1 MIGHNEEKDWLF
13 IDAGWMSLSQDRG
26 TQSQRQDC
34 GYGLVCDS
42 EGNII
47 PGLQVIGA
55 NQEHGIIAAVGS
67 DIDRMNDGLRLSDI
81 AVGTQLRILPN
92 HACATAA
99 MHAGYY
105 VADPAQVELDY
116 WARIQG
122 W

>member
-1 MIGHNEEKDWLF
+1 LF

-42 EGNII
+42 DGNVI

-55 NQEHGIIAAVGS
+55 NQEHGIIAATDNG
-67 DIDRMNDGLRLSDI
+67 RLPDI

-99 MHAGYY
+99 MHGGYY
-105 VADPAQVELDY
+105 VADPEQIELDY
-116 WARIQG
+116 WPRIQG